1 MARTKN
7 AKGKPKY
14 IRVKL
19 KDISDKFN
27 NETEIDIANYYLPIF
42 VNCAKKIETTE
53 LDKIKEKSKREKI
66 EEESVEFR
74 VIK

>member
-1 MARTKN
+1 MSRTKN

-19 KDISDKFN
+19 KDILDKFN
-27 NETEIDIANYYLPIF
+27 NETEIDIANYYLPVF

-53 LDKIKEKSKREKI
+53 LDKIREKIKREKI
-66 EEESVEFR
+66 EEENVEFK

>member
-1 MARTKN
+1 MRTRG

-42 VNCAKKIETTE
+42 INCAKKIETTE
-53 LDKIKEKSKREKI
+53 LDKIKEKIKREKI
-66 EEESVEFR
+66 EEENIEFR
-74 VIK
+74 IIK

>member
-42 VNCAKKIETTE
+42 VNCAKKIEMTE
-53 LDKIKEKSKREKI
+53 LDKIREKI
-66 EEESVEFR
+66 RKEKVEEENIEFK